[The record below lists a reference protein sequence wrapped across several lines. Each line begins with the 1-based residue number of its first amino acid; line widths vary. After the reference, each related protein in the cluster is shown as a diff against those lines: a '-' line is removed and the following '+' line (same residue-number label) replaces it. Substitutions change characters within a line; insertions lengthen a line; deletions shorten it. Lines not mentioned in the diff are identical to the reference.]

1 MLMGKHPLRIYEGGV
16 FLLVKGVFMN
26 NNRLILWTWIWVS
39 GLSLAIWLPRLE
51 VPLFAYGLL
60 ALAGGIL
67 WFLKLPGLRL
77 IRLIMLLC
85 ISFGYYQWF
94 DQRNVSDIQWE
105 NANDEPVEV
114 TGRITSSIVVDGDH
128 VGFTLLTSQ
137 VRFNKDVQTVKESVQ
152 VSIRLLKR
160 DEQETALTWQ
170 RGDDILLNGNLQ
182 LPSAARN
189 FGGFDYRQYLRLQH
203 IHWLLTLKGLDSV
216 TLQSTFHWNWL
227 QLLQYNDQFRDFLAA
242 KLDQLFPE
250 SQAGYMKSLLIGL
263 RADLDPQQFQQ
274 FSNLG
279 LTHILAI
286 SGMQVAV
293 FCAVVLWIL
302 RKLRFTKET
311 GLLIAIALLPLFVLF
326 TGSSP
331 SVVRAGL
338 MAMIALY
345 AVRRNWL
352 KDALKLLCLVGGLM
366 LIWNPYALL
375 DVSFQLSFA
384 VTYGLIVGVPWVS
397 QLLPKQKTVNSILSV
412 TLVAQLVSFPLTIYY
427 FNQFSLLSGLA
438 NIILVPFISFVVT
451 PIGSIALIL
460 SLVSMPL
467 AQGIAYLAIISNRFT
482 FWLTAEM
489 NSWNGFQMIW
499 PSPSFVWISLYYALV
514 SLVIW
519 CLVRWKAA
527 RHAQL
532 EGVYVRFIHSARGIS
547 LAVLS
552 NLICFII
559 LLLYG
564 YQPDIWRNQG
574 HVQFIDVG
582 QGDAIL
588 IHTPGNKIILVDG
601 GGTLVFRKPGDEWKQ
616 RRNPYEVGKNTL
628 VPLLKKRGVH
638 HLDYVIATHEDA
650 DHVGGLQAVLEQIPV
665 RNFIFNGTL
674 KPNAGVKKLF
684 KTALDLRIP
693 LIAGN
698 EALNLPVDAKTNI
711 RFLYPFIQGLN
722 IEAAASSSSFNGLSI
737 EKIQNNHSLVFLLEM
752 YTSRFL
758 FTGDME
764 KSIEKILLE
773 HLAGNHKDLSHVDV
787 LKVAHHGSKTS
798 TTNGWLDYW
807 QPAQAVI
814 SVGEHNTYGHPTE
827 EVLTRLSEFKIAL
840 FRTDKQG
847 EVDMLIN
854 EAGIH
859 PKVKFSGNF

>member
-1 MLMGKHPLRIYEGGV
+1 
-16 FLLVKGVFMN
+16 MN
-26 NNRLILWTWIWVS
+26 NIRLILWTWIWVS
-39 GLSLAIWLPRLE
+39 GFSLAVWLPQLE
-51 VPLFAYGLL
+51 LPVFAYGLL
-60 ALAGGIL
+60 ALAGGVL
-67 WFLKLPGLRL
+67 WFLKLPGIRL
-77 IRLIMLLC
+77 ICLIMLLC

-105 NANDEPVEV
+105 NANVELVEV
-114 TGRITSSIVVDGDH
+114 TGRITSSIDVDGDH
-128 VGFTLLTSQ
+128 VGFTLLTSR
-137 VRFNKDVQTVKESVQ
+137 VRFNEEVQKVKESVQ

-160 DEQETALTWQ
+160 EEQGTALTWQ
-170 RGDDILLNGNLQ
+170 RGDEIQLNGNLQ
-182 LPSAARN
+182 IPSAARN
-189 FGGFDYRQYLRLQH
+189 FGGFDYRRYLRQQH
-203 IHWLLTLKGLDSV
+203 IHWMLTLKGLDSV
-216 TLQSTFHWNWL
+216 TTQSTFHWNWL
-227 QLLQYNDQFRDFLAA
+227 QLLRYNDQFRGFLAV
-242 KLDQLFPE
+242 KLDQLFPD

-263 RADLDPQQFQQ
+263 RSDLDPQQFQQ

-331 SVVRAGL
+331 SVVRSGL

-352 KDALKLLCLVGGLM
+352 KDALKLLCLVGLLM

-397 QLLPKQKTVNSILSV
+397 RLLPKQKTVNSILAV

-427 FNQFSLLSGLA
+427 FNQFSLLSWLA

-451 PIGSIALIL
+451 PLGSIALIL
-460 SLVSMPL
+460 SLVSMPI

-499 PSPSFVWISLYYALV
+499 SSPAIVWIILYYALAF
-514 SLVIW
+514 LVIW

-527 RHAQL
+527 RHAKL
-532 EGVYVRFIHSARGIS
+532 EGVYVRFIHSSRGIS
-547 LAVLS
+547 LAFLS
-552 NLICFII
+552 NLICLII
-559 LLLYG
+559 LLMYG
-564 YQPDIWRNQG
+564 YQPDIWHIQG
-574 HVQFIDVG
+574 QGQVQFIDVG

-588 IHTPGNKIILVDG
+588 IHTPANKFILVDG
-601 GGTLVFRKPGDEWKQ
+601 GGTLVFRKPGDGWKQ

-650 DHVGGLQAVLEQIPV
+650 DHIGGLQAVLEQIPV

-674 KPNAGVKKLF
+674 KPNAGVEKLF
-684 KTALDLRIP
+684 KTALELRIP

-698 EALNLPVDAKTNI
+698 DSLDLPVDAKTNI
-711 RFLYPFIQGLN
+711 RFIYPFNQGLN
-722 IEAAASSSSFNGLSI
+722 REVTASSSSFNGLTI
-737 EKIQNNHSLVFLLEM
+737 EKNQNNHSLVFLLEM
-752 YTSRFL
+752 YNSRFL

-764 KSIEKILLE
+764 KSIENILLE
-773 HLAGNHKDLSHVDV
+773 HLAGNSDFLFVHPPLLIDV

-798 TTNGWLDYW
+798 TTELWLDYW
-807 QPAQAVI
+807 QPKQAVI

-827 EVLTRLSEFKIAL
+827 EVLNRLSEHQIKVY
-840 FRTDKQG
+840 RTDRQG
-847 EVDMLIN
+847 EVGMTVKKD
-854 EAGIH
+854 GIH
-859 PKVKFSGNF
+859 TNVKFTGE